1 MGVLGPV
8 LYSLTQK
15 EQKLQTN
22 QRLGVDFSVSAKDL
36 PVKALLTISSVFYD
50 LVRSENSNT

>member
-1 MGVLGPV
+1 MGVLEPV

-22 QRLGVDFSVSAKDL
+22 QSLGVDFSVSAKDL
-36 PVKALLTISSVFYD
+36 PVKALLTITSVFSD
-50 LVRSENSNT
+50 LVRSENSHT